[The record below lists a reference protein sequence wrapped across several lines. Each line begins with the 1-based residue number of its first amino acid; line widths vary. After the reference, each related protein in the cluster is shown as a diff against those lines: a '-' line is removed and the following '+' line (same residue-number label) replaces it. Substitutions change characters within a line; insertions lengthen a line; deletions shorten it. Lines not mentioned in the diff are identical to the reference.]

1 MYKLVFKSLGL
12 VEVLFSTRLQ
22 LFDQKYNKNS
32 NIMKKILQMKVAVFY
47 FNIFFK
53 IIYSCDSKAELS
65 AGNFQCLMIIQKSFW
80 YSKICKSKNILT
92 T

>member
-12 VEVLFSTRLQ
+12 VEKSLFSTRLQ

-47 FNIFFK
+47 FNIF
-53 IIYSCDSKAELS
+53 
-65 AGNFQCLMIIQKSFW
+65 
-80 YSKICKSKNILT
+80 
-92 T
+92 